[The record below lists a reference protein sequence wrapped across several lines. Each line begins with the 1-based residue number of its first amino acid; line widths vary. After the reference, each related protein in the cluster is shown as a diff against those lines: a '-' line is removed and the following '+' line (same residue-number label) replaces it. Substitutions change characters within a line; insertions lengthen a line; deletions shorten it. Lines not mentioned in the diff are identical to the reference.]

1 MWILKNSKE
10 LMEILSSKSVSSC
23 NSIKTFDFSTLYTSI
38 PHEQLKARL
47 AQLIRRSFFKKNGK
61 RRYKYLVV
69 DYTKTYFVINE
80 SKNNN
85 KFTEDQIIDMLNFL
99 IDNIFVQFGGRV
111 FQQTIG
117 IPMGTNCAPLLADLF
132 LHSYEADFLQ
142 SLLDKKDRKL
152 ALSFN
157 LTFRY
162 IDDVLSLNN
171 PRFGDFLHLI
181 YPKELEI
188 KDTTDSEK
196 SASYLD
202 LHLEIDTQGELSTKL
217 YDKRD
222 DFNFPIVN
230 FPFLCCNIPSA
241 PA

>member
-1 MWILKNSKE
+1 MWIIKNSKQ
-10 LMEILSSKSVSSC
+10 LIEILTSKSVSSC
-23 NSIKTFDFSTLYTSI
+23 NSIKTFNFSTLYTSF
-38 PHEQLKARL
+38 PHEQLKSRL
-47 AQLIRRSFFKKNGK
+47 AQLIRRSFFFKKNRK

-142 SLLDKKDRKL
+142 WLLDKKDRKL

-171 PRFGDFLHLI
+171 PRVGDFLHLV
-181 YPKELEI
+181 YPKNLW
-188 KDTTDSEK
+188 
-196 SASYLD
+196 
-202 LHLEIDTQGELSTKL
+202 
-217 YDKRD
+217 
-222 DFNFPIVN
+222 
-230 FPFLCCNIPSA
+230 
-241 PA
+241 